1 MKMKGIA
8 CSRRNSSSLTF
19 CRRNRHEFCTIGM
32 NNGPPHFGSEVY
44 RPSQLMVLANKWTED
59 SRYHNTMPSNDFLPS
74 IFIGRQDKISHPPS
88 DGIVQIATSGPSCVT
103 PRQPTLPSPSPGS
116 PPILDLGNGRTRT
129 IPRGTGG
136 GAGAESA
143 APATTTALL
152 LAAPFARA
160 LAMTPPYKSSPRSDA
175 GFQFTPPTDNA
186 RSANG
191 AMAWFKVLP
200 NPRSMCFLSS
210 Q

>member
-1 MKMKGIA
+1 MKLGEKVA
-8 CSRRNSSSLTF
+8 FFTY
-19 CRRNRHEFCTIGM
+19 CRQENAIFSPLNHTTWEGCLSAALYLRT
-32 NNGPPHFGSEVY
+32 NGWRIQE
-44 RPSQLMVLANKWTED
+44 
-59 SRYHNTMPSNDFLPS
+59 SRYHNTMPRNNFLPS
-74 IFIGRQDKISHPPS
+74 IFIGRRDKISHPPS

-103 PRQPTLPSPSPGS
+103 ATSAPL
-116 PPILDLGNGRTRT
+116 ILDLGNGRTMFRCT
-129 IPRGTGG
+129 S

-143 APATTTALL
+143 APATTAALL

-160 LAMTPPYKSSPRSDA
+160 PALTPPYKSSPRSDA

-191 AMAWFKVLP
+191 AMAWFKVP
-200 NPRSMCFLSS
+200 NPRSMCLYF